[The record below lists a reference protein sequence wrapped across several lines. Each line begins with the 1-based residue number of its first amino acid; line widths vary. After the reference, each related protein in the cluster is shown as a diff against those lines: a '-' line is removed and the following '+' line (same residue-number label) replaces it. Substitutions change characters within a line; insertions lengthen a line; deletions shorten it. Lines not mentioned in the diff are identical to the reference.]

1 MHLTHCYHILFVS
14 GVNSGVMLMNL
25 TRMRAFSWTD
35 YVVPIYKE
43 YKLKITWGDQ
53 DIINIIFHFHPG
65 NFMESS
71 SQAQQTVVDLGFQYG
86 LPPFFMVFGHCL
98 PVFCLHYI
106 QIIPSGWEFDC
117 TVFSTNLFFMGL
129 GCQHDTQPLV
139 CRTRVS
145 LCLEPQS

>member
-1 MHLTHCYHILFVS
+1 VYLYHSLLPNSIS

-65 NFMESS
+65 NFMHSS
-71 SQAQQTVVDLGFQYG
+71 SQALQAILDLGCQFI
-86 LPPFFMVFGHCL
+86 LPPFLSVSGYCL
-98 PVFCLHYI
+98 SVSYSQYI
-106 QIIPSGWEFDC
+106 
-117 TVFSTNLFFMGL
+117 
-129 GCQHDTQPLV
+129 
-139 CRTRVS
+139 
-145 LCLEPQS
+145 